1 MLMACLRYLSLCPYP
16 RCLILKSK
24 IPLIGSKT
32 DVKQR
37 LNLIRVDSEEQ
48 QHDIE
53 DACRL
58 IFEKGVNITSE
69 RVEKIL
75 RPESLVPTRVC
86 YLFYDHCR
94 HDSHLA
100 MLEHIF

>member
-1 MLMACLRYLSLCPYP
+1 LSSIPLTLSLSTLFDPQIQDTADWFKNGCEAA
-16 RCLILKSK
+16 SH
-24 IPLIGSKT
+24 
-32 DVKQR
+32 
-37 LNLIRVDSEEQ
+37 SEEQ

-53 DACRL
+53 DARRL

-86 YLFYDHCR
+86 YLFYDHCD